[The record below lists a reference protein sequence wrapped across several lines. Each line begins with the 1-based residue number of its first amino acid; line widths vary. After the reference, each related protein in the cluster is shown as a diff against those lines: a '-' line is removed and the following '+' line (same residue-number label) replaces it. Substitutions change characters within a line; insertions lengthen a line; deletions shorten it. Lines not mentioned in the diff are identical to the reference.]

1 MLRPNLQNLLSS
13 TIMKGMEEQVIR
25 ISVRALVEFILQSGD
40 IDNRIA
46 SADKDAMQMGAR
58 MHRKIQRQMGS
69 RYHPEVTMK
78 IQVPFEGFTLQI
90 EGRADGVMETDEGT
104 VIDEIKGVFKNLDTM
119 KEPVQVHLAQAKCY
133 AFIYGEQ
140 NGLDSMGV
148 QMTYCHLETEEIR
161 RFRSEYEMEELRKWF
176 YELTDQYEKWARFQV
191 EWKKLRNQSIKQTEF
206 PYEYRE
212 GQKELVTSVYR
223 TILRK
228 KKLFIQAPTG
238 VGKTMATVFPA
249 VKAVGEGLAEK
260 LFYLTAKTITRTVAQ
275 QAFEILKEGPHR
287 EKGQIS
293 ESEQMRYKTIV
304 LTAKEKICFCDKAE
318 CNPDYCPYA
327 KGHYD
332 RINDAVYEMITE
344 TDDLSRSAIEQQ
356 AKKWQVCPFELG
368 LDLSL
373 WADAVICDYNYVF
386 DPNARLKR
394 FFGDNVK
401 GEYLFLIDEAHNLVE
416 RGREMYSASLYK
428 ENIMKV
434 RRLVKERDGKLA
446 RQLEDCNKQLL
457 ALKRECD
464 GCQVLGSAGGIYLK
478 LLSVMA
484 EMERYLEECT
494 EEEIR
499 EEVLALYFEVRMFE
513 TIYERLDENY
523 MIYSEIDKEG
533 KFQIRLFCVNPSVNL
548 KESLDKGI
556 STVFF
561 SATLLPIRYYKE
573 LLSTEKD
580 DYAVY
585 ARSVFDKKNRLLMV
599 GNDVSTRYTRRG
611 EKMYRRYALYL
622 KEMALAK
629 TGNYMAFFPSYR
641 FMEEVYECFLDMV
654 EEENIQLDCLIQA
667 PYMSEEAREIFL
679 EGFEEERDV
688 SLMGFCVM
696 GGIFSEGIDLSE
708 DKLIGAAIIGT
719 GLPQV
724 CRERELLK
732 EYFDKKEMRGF
743 DYAYVYPGMNKV
755 QQSAG
760 RVIRTEE
767 DRGIILLLDDRFQ
780 EKRYKETFPREWE
793 GYQMCNIKN
802 VKEKIRKFWDQTSSK

>member
-13 TIMKGMEEQVIR
+13 TIMKSMEEQVIR

-69 RYHPEVTMK
+69 SYHPEVTMK

-212 GQKELVTSVYR
+212 GQKDLVTSVYR

-275 QAFEILKEGPHR
+275 QAFEILKEGLHR

-641 FMEEVYECFLDMV
+641 FMEEVYECFLNMV

>member
-1 MLRPNLQNLLSS
+1 
-13 TIMKGMEEQVIR
+13 MKGMEEQVIR

-69 RYHPEVTMK
+69 SYHPEVTMK
-78 IQVPFEGFTLQI
+78 IQIPFEGFTLQI

-212 GQKELVTSVYR
+212 GQKDLVTSVYR

-287 EKGQIS
+287 ENGQIS

-434 RRLVKERDGKLA
+434 RQLVKERDGKLA

-611 EKMYRRYALYL
+611 EKMYHRYALYL

>member
-1 MLRPNLQNLLSS
+1 MLRPNLQNPISS
-13 TIMKGMEEQVIR
+13 TIMKSMEEQVIR

-40 IDNRIA
+40 IDNRVA
-46 SADKDAMQMGAR
+46 SSDKDAMQMGAR

-69 RYHPEVTMK
+69 AYHSEVTLK
-78 IQVPFEGFTLQI
+78 IQVPFEGFLLQI
-90 EGRADGVMETDEGT
+90 EGRADGVMETEDGT

-119 KEPVQVHLAQAKCY
+119 EEPVPVHLAQAKCY

-140 NGLDSMGV
+140 NSLNKIGV

-161 RFRSEYEMEELRKWF
+161 RFHSQYEIEELRKWF
-176 YELTDQYEKWARFQV
+176 YELANQYEKWARFQV
-191 EWKKLRNQSIKQTEF
+191 DWKKIRNESIKETEF

-260 LFYLTAKTITRTVAQ
+260 LFYLTAKTITRTVAH
-275 QAFEILKEGPHR
+275 QAFEILKNGC
-287 EKGQIS
+287 
-293 ESEQMRYKTIV
+293 MRYKTIM
-304 LTAKEKICFCDKAE
+304 LTAKEKICFCDKTE

-356 AKKWQVCPFELG
+356 AQKWQVCPFELG

-394 FFGDNVK
+394 FFGEGVK

-428 ENIMKV
+428 EDIMKV
-434 RRLVKERDGKLA
+434 RRLVKERDIKLA

-464 GCQVLGSAGGIYLK
+464 GCQVIGSAGGIYLK

-484 EMERYLEECT
+484 EMERYLEEST
-494 EEEIR
+494 DEEIR
-499 EEVLALYFEVRMFE
+499 EEVLSLYFEVRMFE
-513 TIYERLDENY
+513 TIYEKLDENY
-523 MIYSEIDKEG
+523 MIYSEIDDDG

-573 LLSTEKD
+573 LLSTETD

-585 ARSVFDKKNRLLMV
+585 ANSIFDREKRLLMI

-611 EKMYRRYALYL
+611 QDMYYRYALYL
-622 KEMALAK
+622 KEMSSAK

-641 FMEEVYECFLDMV
+641 FMEEVYECFREVV
-654 EEENIQLDCLIQA
+654 EKEKVQIDCLIQA

-679 EGFEEERDV
+679 EGFEEERNI

-732 EYFDKKEMRGF
+732 EYFDKKDMRGF

-802 VKEKIRKFWDQTSSK
+802 VKEKIQKFWDYTSSK

>member
-1 MLRPNLQNLLSS
+1 M
-13 TIMKGMEEQVIR
+13 IR

-69 RYHPEVTMK
+69 SYHPEVTMK

-212 GQKELVTSVYR
+212 GQKDLVTSVYR

-287 EKGQIS
+287 ENGQIS

-356 AKKWQVCPFELG
+356 AEKWQVCPFELG

-679 EGFEEERDV
+679 EGFEEEREV

>member
-1 MLRPNLQNLLSS
+1 
-13 TIMKGMEEQVIR
+13 MKGMEEQVIR

-69 RYHPEVTMK
+69 SYHPEVTMK

-133 AFIYGEQ
+133 AFIYGEK

-212 GQKELVTSVYR
+212 GQKDLVTSVYR

-287 EKGQIS
+287 ENGQIS

-732 EYFDKKEMRGF
+732 EYFDKKEIRGF

>member
-1 MLRPNLQNLLSS
+1 
-13 TIMKGMEEQVIR
+13 MEEQVIR

-46 SADKDAMQMGAR
+46 SADKDAIQMGAR

-69 RYHPEVTMK
+69 SYHPEVTMK

-287 EKGQIS
+287 ENGQIS

-622 KEMALAK
+622 KEMALTK

>member
-1 MLRPNLQNLLSS
+1 
-13 TIMKGMEEQVIR
+13 MKGMEEQVIR

-69 RYHPEVTMK
+69 SYHPEVTMK

-287 EKGQIS
+287 ENGQIS

>member
-1 MLRPNLQNLLSS
+1 MLRPNLQNTISS
-13 TIMKGMEEQVIR
+13 TIMKSMEEQVIR

-40 IDNRIA
+40 IDNRVA
-46 SADKDAMQMGAR
+46 SSDKDAMQMGAR

-69 RYHPEVTMK
+69 AYHSEVTLK
-78 IQVPFEGFTLQI
+78 IQVPFEGFLLQI
-90 EGRADGVMETDEGT
+90 EGRADGVMETEDGT

-119 KEPVQVHLAQAKCY
+119 EEPVPVHLAQAKCY

-140 NGLDSMGV
+140 NSLNKIGV

-161 RFRSEYEMEELRKWF
+161 RFHSQYEIEELRKWF
-176 YELTDQYEKWARFQV
+176 YELANQYEKWARFQV
-191 EWKKLRNQSIKQTEF
+191 DWKKIRNESIKETEF

-260 LFYLTAKTITRTVAQ
+260 LFYLTAKTITRTVAH
-275 QAFEILKEGPHR
+275 QAFEILKNGC
-287 EKGQIS
+287 
-293 ESEQMRYKTIV
+293 MRYKTIM
-304 LTAKEKICFCDKAE
+304 LTAKEKICFCDKTE

-332 RINDAVYEMITE
+332 RINDAIYEMITE

-356 AKKWQVCPFELG
+356 AQKWQVCPFELG

-394 FFGDNVK
+394 FFGEGVK

-428 ENIMKV
+428 EDIMKV
-434 RRLVKERDGKLA
+434 RRLVKERDIKLA

-464 GCQVLGSAGGIYLK
+464 GCQVIGSAGGIYLK

-484 EMERYLEECT
+484 EMERYLEEST
-494 EEEIR
+494 DEEIR
-499 EEVLALYFEVRMFE
+499 EEVLSLYFEVRMFE
-513 TIYERLDENY
+513 TIYEKLDENY
-523 MIYSEIDKEG
+523 MIYSEIDDDG

-573 LLSTEKD
+573 LLSTETD

-585 ARSVFDKKNRLLMV
+585 ANSIFDREKRLLMI

-611 EKMYRRYALYL
+611 QDMYYRYALYL
-622 KEMALAK
+622 KEMSSAK
-629 TGNYMAFFPSYR
+629 IGNYMAFFPSYR
-641 FMEEVYECFLDMV
+641 FMEEVYECFREVV
-654 EEENIQLDCLIQA
+654 EKEKVQIDCLIQA

-679 EGFEEERDV
+679 EGFEEERNI

-732 EYFDKKEMRGF
+732 EYFDKKDMRGF

-802 VKEKIRKFWDQTSSK
+802 VKEKIQKFWDYTSSK

>member
-1 MLRPNLQNLLSS
+1 
-13 TIMKGMEEQVIR
+13 
-25 ISVRALVEFILQSGD
+25 
-40 IDNRIA
+40 
-46 SADKDAMQMGAR
+46 
-58 MHRKIQRQMGS
+58 
-69 RYHPEVTMK
+69 
-78 IQVPFEGFTLQI
+78 
-90 EGRADGVMETDEGT
+90 
-104 VIDEIKGVFKNLDTM
+104 
-119 KEPVQVHLAQAKCY
+119 
-133 AFIYGEQ
+133 
-140 NGLDSMGV
+140 MGV
-148 QMTYCHLETEEIR
+148 
-161 RFRSEYEMEELRKWF
+161 
-176 YELTDQYEKWARFQV
+176 
-191 EWKKLRNQSIKQTEF
+191 
-206 PYEYRE
+206 
-212 GQKELVTSVYR
+212 
-223 TILRK
+223 
-228 KKLFIQAPTG
+228 
-238 VGKTMATVFPA
+238 
-249 VKAVGEGLAEK
+249 GLAEK

-287 EKGQIS
+287 ENGQIS

>member
-1 MLRPNLQNLLSS
+1 
-13 TIMKGMEEQVIR
+13 MKGMEEQVIR

-69 RYHPEVTMK
+69 SYHPEVTMK

-161 RFRSEYEMEELRKWF
+161 RFRSEYEIEELRKWF

-275 QAFEILKEGPHR
+275 QAFGILKEGTHR
-287 EKGQIS
+287 ENGQIS
-293 ESEQMRYKTIV
+293 ESEQMRYKTTV

>member
-1 MLRPNLQNLLSS
+1 MLRPNLQNTISS
-13 TIMKGMEEQVIR
+13 TIMKSMEEQVIR

-40 IDNRIA
+40 IDNRVA
-46 SADKDAMQMGAR
+46 SSDKDAMQMGAR

-69 RYHPEVTMK
+69 AYHSEVTLK
-78 IQVPFEGFTLQI
+78 IQVPYEGFLLQI
-90 EGRADGVMETDEGT
+90 EGRADGVMETEDGT

-119 KEPVQVHLAQAKCY
+119 EEPVPVHLAQAKCY

-140 NGLDSMGV
+140 NSLNKIGV

-161 RFRSEYEMEELRKWF
+161 RFHSQYEIEELRKWF
-176 YELTDQYEKWARFQV
+176 YELANQYEKWARFQV
-191 EWKKLRNQSIKQTEF
+191 DWKKIRNESIKETEF

-260 LFYLTAKTITRTVAQ
+260 LFYLTAKTITRTVAH
-275 QAFEILKEGPHR
+275 QAFEILKNGC
-287 EKGQIS
+287 
-293 ESEQMRYKTIV
+293 MRYKTIM
-304 LTAKEKICFCDKAE
+304 LTAKEKICFCDKTE

-332 RINDAVYEMITE
+332 RINDAIYEMITE

-356 AKKWQVCPFELG
+356 AQKWQVCPFELG

-394 FFGDNVK
+394 FFGEGVK

-428 ENIMKV
+428 EDIMKV
-434 RRLVKERDGKLA
+434 RRLVKERDIKLA

-464 GCQVLGSAGGIYLK
+464 GCQVIGSAGGIYLK

-484 EMERYLEECT
+484 EMERYLEEST
-494 EEEIR
+494 DEEIR
-499 EEVLALYFEVRMFE
+499 EEVLSLYFEVRMFE
-513 TIYERLDENY
+513 TIYEKLDENY
-523 MIYSEIDKEG
+523 MIYSEIDDDG

-573 LLSTEKD
+573 LLSTETD

-585 ARSVFDKKNRLLMV
+585 ANSIFDREKRLLMI

-611 EKMYRRYALYL
+611 QDMYYRYALYL
-622 KEMALAK
+622 KEMSSAK
-629 TGNYMAFFPSYR
+629 IGNYMAFFPSYR
-641 FMEEVYECFLDMV
+641 FMEEVYECFREVV
-654 EEENIQLDCLIQA
+654 EKEKVQIDCLIQA

-679 EGFEEERDV
+679 EGFEEERNI

-732 EYFDKKEMRGF
+732 EYFDKKDMRGF

-802 VKEKIRKFWDQTSSK
+802 VKEKIQKFWDYTSSK

>member
-1 MLRPNLQNLLSS
+1 
-13 TIMKGMEEQVIR
+13 MEEQVIR

-69 RYHPEVTMK
+69 SYHPEVTMK

-212 GQKELVTSVYR
+212 GQKDLVTSVYR

-287 EKGQIS
+287 ENGQIS

-464 GCQVLGSAGGIYLK
+464 GCQVLGSAGGIYLT

>member
-1 MLRPNLQNLLSS
+1 M
-13 TIMKGMEEQVIR
+13 IR

-69 RYHPEVTMK
+69 SYHPEVTMK

-212 GQKELVTSVYR
+212 GQKDLVTSVYR

-287 EKGQIS
+287 ENGQIS

-464 GCQVLGSAGGIYLK
+464 GCQVLGSAGGIYLT

-611 EKMYRRYALYL
+611 EKMYHRYALYL

>member
-1 MLRPNLQNLLSS
+1 MQNLLSS

-46 SADKDAMQMGAR
+46 PADKDAMQMGAR

-69 RYHPEVTMK
+69 SYHPEVTMK
-78 IQVPFEGFTLQI
+78 IQVPFEEFTLQI

-161 RFRSEYEMEELRKWF
+161 RFRSEYEIEELRKWF

-287 EKGQIS
+287 ENGQIS

-318 CNPDYCPYA
+318 CNPDCCPYA

-679 EGFEEERDV
+679 EGFEEEREV

>member
-1 MLRPNLQNLLSS
+1 M
-13 TIMKGMEEQVIR
+13 IR

-69 RYHPEVTMK
+69 SYHPEVTMK
-78 IQVPFEGFTLQI
+78 IQIPFEGFTLQI

-212 GQKELVTSVYR
+212 GQKDLVTSVYR

-287 EKGQIS
+287 ENGQIS

>member
-1 MLRPNLQNLLSS
+1 M
-13 TIMKGMEEQVIR
+13 IR

-69 RYHPEVTMK
+69 SYHPEVTMK

-287 EKGQIS
+287 ENGQIS

-641 FMEEVYECFLDMV
+641 FMEEVYECFLNMV

>member
-1 MLRPNLQNLLSS
+1 M
-13 TIMKGMEEQVIR
+13 IR

-69 RYHPEVTMK
+69 SYHPEVTMK

-212 GQKELVTSVYR
+212 GQKDLVTSVYR

-275 QAFEILKEGPHR
+275 QAFEILKEGPRR
-287 EKGQIS
+287 ENGQIS

-641 FMEEVYECFLDMV
+641 FMEEVYECFLNMV

>member
-1 MLRPNLQNLLSS
+1 
-13 TIMKGMEEQVIR
+13 MKGMEEQVIR

-69 RYHPEVTMK
+69 SYHPEVTMK

-133 AFIYGEQ
+133 AFIYGEK

>member
-1 MLRPNLQNLLSS
+1 MLRPNLQNPISS
-13 TIMKGMEEQVIR
+13 TIMKSMEEQVIR

-40 IDNRIA
+40 IDNRVA
-46 SADKDAMQMGAR
+46 SSDKDAMQMGAR

-69 RYHPEVTMK
+69 AYHSEVTLK
-78 IQVPFEGFTLQI
+78 IQVPFEGFLLQI
-90 EGRADGVMETDEGT
+90 EGRADGVMETEDGT

-119 KEPVQVHLAQAKCY
+119 EEPVPVHLAQAKCY

-140 NGLDSMGV
+140 NSLNKIGV

-161 RFRSEYEMEELRKWF
+161 RFHSQYEIEELRKWF
-176 YELTDQYEKWARFQV
+176 YELANQYEKWARFQV
-191 EWKKLRNQSIKQTEF
+191 DWKKIRNESIKEAEF

-260 LFYLTAKTITRTVAQ
+260 LFYLTAKTITRTVAH
-275 QAFEILKEGPHR
+275 QAFEILKNGC
-287 EKGQIS
+287 
-293 ESEQMRYKTIV
+293 MRYKTIM
-304 LTAKEKICFCDKAE
+304 LTAKEKICFCDKTE

-332 RINDAVYEMITE
+332 RINDAIYEMITE

-356 AKKWQVCPFELG
+356 AQKWQVCPFELG

-394 FFGDNVK
+394 FFGEGVK

-428 ENIMKV
+428 EDIMKV
-434 RRLVKERDGKLA
+434 RRLVKERDIKLA

-464 GCQVLGSAGGIYLK
+464 GCQVIGSAGGIYLK

-484 EMERYLEECT
+484 EMERYLEEST
-494 EEEIR
+494 DEEIR
-499 EEVLALYFEVRMFE
+499 EEVLSLYFEVRMFE
-513 TIYERLDENY
+513 TIYEKLDENY
-523 MIYSEIDKEG
+523 MIYSEIDDDG

-573 LLSTEKD
+573 LLSTETD

-585 ARSVFDKKNRLLMV
+585 ANSIFDREKRLLMI

-611 EKMYRRYALYL
+611 QDMYYRYALYL
-622 KEMALAK
+622 KEMSSAK
-629 TGNYMAFFPSYR
+629 IGNYMAFFPSYR
-641 FMEEVYECFLDMV
+641 FMEEVYECFREVV
-654 EEENIQLDCLIQA
+654 EKEKVQIDCLIQA

-679 EGFEEERDV
+679 EGFEEERNI

-732 EYFDKKEMRGF
+732 EYFDKKDMRGF

-802 VKEKIRKFWDQTSSK
+802 VKEKIQKFWDYTSSK

>member
-1 MLRPNLQNLLSS
+1 M
-13 TIMKGMEEQVIR
+13 IR

-69 RYHPEVTMK
+69 SYHPEVTMK

-275 QAFEILKEGPHR
+275 QAFEILKEGPRR
-287 EKGQIS
+287 ENGQIS

-622 KEMALAK
+622 KEMALTK

>member
-1 MLRPNLQNLLSS
+1 M
-13 TIMKGMEEQVIR
+13 IR

-69 RYHPEVTMK
+69 SYHPEVTMK

-212 GQKELVTSVYR
+212 GQKDLVTSVYR

-287 EKGQIS
+287 ENGQIS

>member
-1 MLRPNLQNLLSS
+1 
-13 TIMKGMEEQVIR
+13 MKSMEEQVIR

-69 RYHPEVTMK
+69 SYHPEVTMK

-287 EKGQIS
+287 ENGQIS

>member
-69 RYHPEVTMK
+69 SYHPEVTMK

-212 GQKELVTSVYR
+212 GQKDLVTSVYR

-287 EKGQIS
+287 ENGQIS

-464 GCQVLGSAGGIYLK
+464 GCQVLGSAGGIYLT

>member
-13 TIMKGMEEQVIR
+13 TIMKSMEEQVIR

-69 RYHPEVTMK
+69 SYHPEVTMK

-212 GQKELVTSVYR
+212 GQKDLVTSVYR

-641 FMEEVYECFLDMV
+641 FMEEVYECFLNMV

>member
-1 MLRPNLQNLLSS
+1 M
-13 TIMKGMEEQVIR
+13 IR

-69 RYHPEVTMK
+69 SYHPEVTMK

-732 EYFDKKEMRGF
+732 EYFDKKEIRGF

>member
-1 MLRPNLQNLLSS
+1 
-13 TIMKGMEEQVIR
+13 MEEQVIR

-69 RYHPEVTMK
+69 SYHPEVTMK

-287 EKGQIS
+287 ENGQIS

-732 EYFDKKEMRGF
+732 EYFDKKEIRGF

>member
-1 MLRPNLQNLLSS
+1 M
-13 TIMKGMEEQVIR
+13 IR

-69 RYHPEVTMK
+69 SYHPEVTMK

-212 GQKELVTSVYR
+212 GQKDLVTSVYR

-287 EKGQIS
+287 ENGQIS

-622 KEMALAK
+622 KEMALTK

-654 EEENIQLDCLIQA
+654 EEENIQLDCLIQD

>member
-1 MLRPNLQNLLSS
+1 M
-13 TIMKGMEEQVIR
+13 IR

-69 RYHPEVTMK
+69 SYHPEVTMK

-212 GQKELVTSVYR
+212 GQKDLVTSVYR

-287 EKGQIS
+287 ENGQIS

-428 ENIMKV
+428 EIIMKV

>member
-1 MLRPNLQNLLSS
+1 
-13 TIMKGMEEQVIR
+13 MEEQVIR

-69 RYHPEVTMK
+69 SYHPEVTMK

-212 GQKELVTSVYR
+212 GQKDLVTSVYR

-287 EKGQIS
+287 ENGQIS

-523 MIYSEIDKEG
+523 VIYSDIDKEG

-622 KEMALAK
+622 KEMALTK

-708 DKLIGAAIIGT
+708 DKLIGAAIIGS

>member
-1 MLRPNLQNLLSS
+1 
-13 TIMKGMEEQVIR
+13 MKGMEEQVIR

-69 RYHPEVTMK
+69 SYHPEVTMK

-212 GQKELVTSVYR
+212 GQKDLVTSVYR

-484 EMERYLEECT
+484 EMERFLEECT

-561 SATLLPIRYYKE
+561 SATLLPIRYYKG

>member
-1 MLRPNLQNLLSS
+1 M
-13 TIMKGMEEQVIR
+13 IR

-69 RYHPEVTMK
+69 SYHPEVTMK

-212 GQKELVTSVYR
+212 GQKDLVTSVYR

-287 EKGQIS
+287 ENGQIS

-356 AKKWQVCPFELG
+356 AEKWQVCPFELG

-622 KEMALAK
+622 KEMALTK

>member
-1 MLRPNLQNLLSS
+1 
-13 TIMKGMEEQVIR
+13 MKSMEEQVIR

-69 RYHPEVTMK
+69 SYHPEVTMK

-212 GQKELVTSVYR
+212 GQKDLVTSVYR

-287 EKGQIS
+287 ENGQIS

-356 AKKWQVCPFELG
+356 AEKWQVCPFELG

-679 EGFEEERDV
+679 EGFEEEREV

>member
-1 MLRPNLQNLLSS
+1 MLRPNLQNPISS
-13 TIMKGMEEQVIR
+13 TIMKSMEEQVIR

-40 IDNRIA
+40 IDNRVA
-46 SADKDAMQMGAR
+46 SSDKDAMQMGAR

-69 RYHPEVTMK
+69 AYHSEVTLK
-78 IQVPFEGFTLQI
+78 IQVPFEGFLLQI
-90 EGRADGVMETDEGT
+90 EGRADGIMETEDGT

-119 KEPVQVHLAQAKCY
+119 EEPVPVHLAQAKCY

-140 NGLDSMGV
+140 NSLNKIGV

-161 RFRSEYEMEELRKWF
+161 RFHSQYEIEELRKWF
-176 YELTDQYEKWARFQV
+176 YELANQYEKWARFQV
-191 EWKKLRNQSIKQTEF
+191 DWKKIRNESIKETEF

-260 LFYLTAKTITRTVAQ
+260 LFYLTAKTITRTVAH
-275 QAFEILKEGPHR
+275 QAFEILKNGC
-287 EKGQIS
+287 
-293 ESEQMRYKTIV
+293 MRYKTIM
-304 LTAKEKICFCDKAE
+304 LTAKEKICFCDKTE

-332 RINDAVYEMITE
+332 RINDAIYEMITE

-356 AKKWQVCPFELG
+356 AQKWQVCPFELG

-394 FFGDNVK
+394 FFGEGVK

-428 ENIMKV
+428 EDIMKV
-434 RRLVKERDGKLA
+434 RRLVKERDTKLA

-464 GCQVLGSAGGIYLK
+464 GCQVIGSAGGIYLK

-484 EMERYLEECT
+484 EMERYLEEST
-494 EEEIR
+494 DEEIR
-499 EEVLALYFEVRMFE
+499 EEVLSLYFEVRMFE
-513 TIYERLDENY
+513 TIYEKLDENY
-523 MIYSEIDKEG
+523 MIYSEIDDDG

-573 LLSTEKD
+573 LLSTETD

-585 ARSVFDKKNRLLMV
+585 ANSIFDREKRLLMI

-611 EKMYRRYALYL
+611 QDMYYRYALYL
-622 KEMALAK
+622 KEMSSAK
-629 TGNYMAFFPSYR
+629 IGNYMAFFPSYR
-641 FMEEVYECFLDMV
+641 FMEEVYECFREVV
-654 EEENIQLDCLIQA
+654 EKEKVQIDCLIQA

-679 EGFEEERDV
+679 EGFEEERNI

-732 EYFDKKEMRGF
+732 EYFDKKDMRGF

-802 VKEKIRKFWDQTSSK
+802 VKEKIQKFWDYTSSK

>member
-69 RYHPEVTMK
+69 SYHPEVTMK

-434 RRLVKERDGKLA
+434 RWLVKERDGKLA

>member
-1 MLRPNLQNLLSS
+1 M
-13 TIMKGMEEQVIR
+13 IR

-69 RYHPEVTMK
+69 SYHPEVTMK

-212 GQKELVTSVYR
+212 GQKDLVTSVYR

-287 EKGQIS
+287 ENGQIS

-344 TDDLSRSAIEQQ
+344 TDDLSRIAIEQQ

-464 GCQVLGSAGGIYLK
+464 GCQVLGSAGGIYLT

-533 KFQIRLFCVNPSVNL
+533 KFQIRLFCVNPSVNF

>member
-1 MLRPNLQNLLSS
+1 M
-13 TIMKGMEEQVIR
+13 IR

-69 RYHPEVTMK
+69 SYHPEVTMK
-78 IQVPFEGFTLQI
+78 IQIPFEGFTLQV

-287 EKGQIS
+287 ENGQIS

-464 GCQVLGSAGGIYLK
+464 GCQVLGSAGGIYLT

-523 MIYSEIDKEG
+523 VIYSEIDKEG

-611 EKMYRRYALYL
+611 EKMYHRYALYL

-629 TGNYMAFFPSYR
+629 TGNYMVFFPSYR

>member
-1 MLRPNLQNLLSS
+1 M
-13 TIMKGMEEQVIR
+13 IR

-69 RYHPEVTMK
+69 SYHPEVTMK
-78 IQVPFEGFTLQI
+78 IQIPFEGFTLQI

-287 EKGQIS
+287 ENGQIS